1 VISLILLFEGVKV
14 LEKKIKKMM
23 MDLKY
28 LINHGEVDMDI
39 ADIKYQKMLF
49 GALEATGKDYTFH
62 VHEQDESSLF
72 VSLV

>member
-1 VISLILLFEGVKV
+1 MLFEGVKV

-28 LINHGEVDMDI
+28 LMNHGEVDMDI
-39 ADIKYQKMLF
+39 ADVRYQKMLF
-49 GALEATGKDYTFH
+49 VVLEATGKDYTLH
-62 VHEQDESSLF
+62 LHEQDKSFLS